1 MCASALMAY
10 LGPSSKVV
18 DYPDT
23 FFPYYDMDLLSDSYF
38 EYCNFFWIVLV
49 HMVF

>member
-10 LGPSSKVV
+10 LEPLSKIV

-23 FFPYYDMDLLSDSYF
+23 FFPCYTMDLLSDSYLEF
-38 EYCNFFWIVLV
+38 CICLWIVLV